1 MDETPQL
8 GQSLELD
15 EGGVLFFCA
24 GGGLGLGFVLGFWRN
39 YGTLSGLGSEI
50 LVEVLGFVMIAWE
63 SKLGVQDL

>member
-50 LVEVLGFVMIAWE
+50 LVEV
-63 SKLGVQDL
+63 